1 MVIIFIIPL
10 QYGDYLSDCRLPTPP
25 ITVCAESGWLCL
37 CADPGAGGNC
47 SCTKVPGQAPDCRG
61 KKSPGCSAPGV
72 ADFKKKGLFIG
83 YRGYEKQ
90 KITPAFCFGHGLS
103 YSEFSYS
110 NLQARAIGGLT
121 RVSIDITNTGK
132 LAGADTPQ
140 LYLGFPP
147 SAGEPAKQLKGFN
160 KTTVLAPGDKTTVTF
175 PLRHRDLSI
184 WSVTAHEWEVQKGS
198 FVAMVGRSS
207 CDLRA
212 NTTFES
218 V

>member
-110 NLQARAIGGLT
+110 NLQARACQSTSRTQANSLAQTPRSCISASRLALGSLRNSSKAST
-121 RVSIDITNTGK
+121 R
-132 LAGADTPQ
+132 
-140 LYLGFPP
+140 PP
-147 SAGEPAKQLKGFN
+147 CW
-160 KTTVLAPGDKTTVTF
+160 
-175 PLRHRDLSI
+175 PLVIRRP
-184 WSVTAHEWEVQKGS
+184 
-198 FVAMVGRSS
+198 
-207 CDLRA
+207 
-212 NTTFES
+212 
-218 V
+218 

>member
-1 MVIIFIIPL
+1 MGITSRIAVSQHPPL
-10 QYGDYLSDCRLPTPP
+10 LYALSPAGCVCVQTPAP
-25 ITVCAESGWLCL
+25 AETAVARKSLGRRRTVVVKRAQAALRQVWLT
-37 CADPGAGGNC
+37 
-47 SCTKVPGQAPDCRG
+47 SRR
-61 KKSPGCSAPGV
+61 
-72 ADFKKKGLFIG
+72 
-83 YRGYEKQ
+83 RGYSSATAATKNRRSLLPSVSV
-90 KITPAFCFGHGLS
+90 TAFPTLNSATATFRPVLAAS
-103 YSEFSYS
+103 
-110 NLQARAIGGLT
+110 
-121 RVSIDITNTGK
+121 VSIDITNTGK